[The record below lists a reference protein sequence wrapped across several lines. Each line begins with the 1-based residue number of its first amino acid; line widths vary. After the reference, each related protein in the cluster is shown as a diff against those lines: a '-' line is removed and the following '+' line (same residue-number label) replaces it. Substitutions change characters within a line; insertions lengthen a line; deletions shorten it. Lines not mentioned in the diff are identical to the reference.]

1 MSDEWSVTFR
11 TDIGTFVKNR
21 DAIIKAVAQEATR
34 TYLGYVLC
42 EDCGEPV
49 VDSVAQIT
57 GGKCVDCSRRSFEP
71 KAREIEVMLDGARST
86 VNLDSRKKRYG
97 SRGNPQTRRKVEAAK
112 RRALRRLRWM
122 HQLDYV
128 SLLAEERAKVGL
140 DPLPLETAVKTIVDS
155 TAYDPANGTGDSHA
169 ARPPTEP

>member
-1 MSDEWSVTFR
+1 MGDEWSVVFR
-11 TDIGTFVKNR
+11 TDINTFQNNR
-21 DAIIKAVAQEATR
+21 DAIIKAVTQEATR

-49 VDSVAQIT
+49 VDSIAQIT
-57 GGKCVDCSRRSFEP
+57 GGKCVDCSRKSFEP
-71 KAREIEVMLDGARST
+71 QAREIEVILDGART
-86 VNLDSRKKRYG
+86 MVPVGGPRKRYG

-155 TAYDPANGTGDSHA
+155 PGYSPGNGTGDSHA